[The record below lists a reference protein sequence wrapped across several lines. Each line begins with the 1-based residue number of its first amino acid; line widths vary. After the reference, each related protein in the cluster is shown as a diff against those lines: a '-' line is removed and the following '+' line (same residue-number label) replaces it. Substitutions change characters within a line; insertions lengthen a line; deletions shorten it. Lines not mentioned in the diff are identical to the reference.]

1 MRRVLHLGTAP
12 ALLPSVLEPQLVM
25 DGAQVQRSDLVGPC
39 ERILIPRREDI
50 VKTDYSDSIFTS
62 TDLPLGVLQNV

>member
-1 MRRVLHLGTAP
+1 
-12 ALLPSVLEPQLVM
+12 M

-39 ERILIPRREDI
+39 ERIFIPRREDI